1 MTRTALLRAPVTPPH
16 TVPVMDPQSLTPAQ
30 RAGRRCAVPNCR
42 RLLADLVYKVG
53 RLPNG
58 KPVVVCE
65 DCAPATSLM
74 PIVMAA

>member
-1 MTRTALLRAPVTPPH
+1 MTRAAIRDAALRCVSTLPVI
-16 TVPVMDPQSLTPAQ
+16 DPESLSPAQ

-53 RLPNG
+53 RLPGG

-65 DCAPATSLM
+65 DCAPMVSLA
-74 PIVMAA
+74 PSAQAA